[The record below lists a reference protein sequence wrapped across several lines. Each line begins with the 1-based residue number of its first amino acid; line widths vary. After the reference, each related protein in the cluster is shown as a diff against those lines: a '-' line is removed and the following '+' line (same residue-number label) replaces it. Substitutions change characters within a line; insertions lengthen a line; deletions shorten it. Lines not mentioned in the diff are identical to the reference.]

1 MPDCCEGEPLYGM
14 HHFTNKAV
22 CCSGGSLPQL
32 DTVVQVLD
40 SLITSLTKHTSLLN
54 PAVPQASVAFGA
66 DELSC
71 MATETMFELANRC
84 ITAEIAPWLKTPS
97 SPHGHIFFTGT
108 AMAHVKRPVCWI
120 KGLLR

>member
-1 MPDCCEGEPLYGM
+1 MPDCCEGQPLYGM
-14 HHFTNKAV
+14 HHFASKVV
-22 CCSGGSLPQL
+22 CCIAKSLPEF

-84 ITAEIAPWLKTPS
+84 VTAEIAPWLKTHS
-97 SPHGHIFFTGT
+97 SPHGHNPSTGN
-108 AMAHVKRPVCWI
+108 AIADVKRPVC
-120 KGLLR
+120 

>member
-1 MPDCCEGEPLYGM
+1 M
-14 HHFTNKAV
+14 HHFASKVV
-22 CCSGGSLPQL
+22 CCIAKSLPEF

-84 ITAEIAPWLKTPS
+84 VLQRLHHGSKHILVLMVIILPLVTP
-97 SPHGHIFFTGT
+97 
-108 AMAHVKRPVCWI
+108 
-120 KGLLR
+120 